1 MLGRFKSIRYGPVLF
16 AISALIALAMVALLG
31 FEWTQRQALQQQG
44 STRVDSVTA
53 PAFLLDR
60 EFLRFVSA
68 LDVFVNSRTPPSAED
83 LGTRLDILL
92 SKVETLRESPGSAL
106 LLQNAQ
112 VGQSVDKVVA
122 FARSAERAL
131 SASPLD
137 RARLRLLLF
146 EMQAFSA
153 ESQALGN
160 SADLLGA
167 KLLESQTL
175 GLLEQNLQILWLTG
189 GQLLL
194 LVLVGWG
201 LVWRSRVQQREESA
215 LKLLNEE
222 LARARWAAD
231 RANVG
236 KSLFLANMSHEL
248 RTPFNGVMGLLSLL
262 SKTPL
267 NPEQADLVHVANDS
281 AHHLSQLLNDILDLS
296 ALESGNISVSKEAL
310 HIPSFLR
317 GIEATFQ
324 PLAAQKNLQFALK
337 SQIDEDLW
345 VQGDSTRKR
354 QILFNLIHNAIKFTQ
369 QGGVILHARTVD
381 QAQQRWLELRVED
394 TGIGMD
400 EEALGQLFQRFFQ
413 VDSGLSRQFS
423 GVGLGLQISLSLARR
438 LGGDITVQSQSLVGS
453 IFTVR
458 LPLVLWTGPALP
470 LAGALPLGGGT
481 GALRSLRILVAED
494 HPVNRKYLSILLQ
507 RLGHEAT
514 FCDNGKLALNAL
526 VQGDYELVLM
536 DIHMP
541 VMDGL
546 TATRAIRALPWPHSQ
561 VPIIALTAD
570 VLQEARDQAKA
581 AGVNAF
587 IAKPVKQEDLEPV
600 MAEVIARAK
609 AAELQLAI

>member
-1 MLGRFKSIRYGPVLF
+1 
-16 AISALIALAMVALLG
+16 
-31 FEWTQRQALQQQG
+31 
-44 STRVDSVTA
+44 
-53 PAFLLDR
+53 
-60 EFLRFVSA
+60 
-68 LDVFVNSRTPPSAED
+68 
-83 LGTRLDILL
+83 
-92 SKVETLRESPGSAL
+92 
-106 LLQNAQ
+106 
-112 VGQSVDKVVA
+112 
-122 FARSAERAL
+122 
-131 SASPLD
+131 
-137 RARLRLLLF
+137 
-146 EMQAFSA
+146 
-153 ESQALGN
+153 
-160 SADLLGA
+160 
-167 KLLESQTL
+167 
-175 GLLEQNLQILWLTG
+175 
-189 GQLLL
+189 
-194 LVLVGWG
+194 
-201 LVWRSRVQQREESA
+201 
-215 LKLLNEE
+215 
-222 LARARWAAD
+222 
-231 RANVG
+231 
-236 KSLFLANMSHEL
+236 
-248 RTPFNGVMGLLSLL
+248 
-262 SKTPL
+262 
-267 NPEQADLVHVANDS
+267 
-281 AHHLSQLLNDILDLS
+281 
-296 ALESGNISVSKEAL
+296 VSKEAL

-324 PLAAQKNLQFALK
+324 PLAAQKNLQFELK

-369 QGGVILHARTVD
+369 QGGVILHARTVE

-453 IFTVR
+453 VFTVR

-470 LAGALPLGGGT
+470 LAASLPLGEGT

-526 VQGDYELVLM
+526 IQGDYELVLM

-600 MAEVIARAK
+600 MADVIARAK
-609 AAELQLAI
+609 AAELQLAT